1 VTQVFL
7 NYRTADEPFGVA
19 LLDRALSDRFGTD
32 TVFLDSKSIP
42 PGEKWEERIFE
53 AVSESAAVLVIMG
66 RAWLSPKLRAHLHD
80 PADFVRREILMA
92 FEHGNRVIPVR
103 LGVPHLTP
111 ADLPAELQGLAELQD
126 IEIRFRDQ
134 EIDIDRLAA
143 ELAEHIPE
151 LPAPAEH
158 PELAPSATTDGVI
171 NVGTTNSVF
180 SNVHVGGD
188 LGGRDV
194 RKSQRWRQG

>member
-1 VTQVFL
+1 VFL
-7 NYRTADEPFGVA
+7 NYRTDDEPYGVA

-32 TVFLDSKSIP
+32 AVFLDSKSVP
-42 PGEKWEERIFE
+42 AGDRWEKRLLD
-53 AVSESAAVLVIMG
+53 AVAQSAALLVIIG
-66 RAWLSPKLRAHLHD
+66 RAWLSPALRARLND
-80 PADFVRREILMA
+80 PADFVRREILTA
-92 FEHGNRVIPVR
+92 FAHRTRVIPVR
-103 LGVPHLTP
+103 LGVPHLEP
-111 ADLPAELQGLAELQD
+111 ADLPAMLQELAELQD

-171 NVGTTNSVF
+171 NVETTNSVF

-194 RKSQRWRQG
+194 RKTQRWRRG